1 MHEKHVIV
9 TCDFRRPLDDDPML
23 GAMKMLLQ
31 RKPFPVL
38 HHYSLYLVARPVIDL
53 LIIPPRAVGSLM
65 LHDLAAVFAA
75 QPVNK
80 LFDVVSMRLVEHEHG
95 ILGGHDD
102 DIVHPND
109 SRQML
114 I

>member
-31 RKPFPVL
+31 RKPCPGL
-38 HHYSLYLVARPVIDL
+38 HHDALDLVARPGIDR
-53 LIIPPRAVGSLM
+53 LIIPPRAVGALM

-75 QPVNK
+75 QPVTSC
-80 LFDVVSMRLVEHEHG
+80 LTLSPCALLSTSTASWVVTTTTSST
-95 ILGGHDD
+95 
-102 DIVHPND
+102 PTT
-109 SRQML
+109 
-114 I
+114 